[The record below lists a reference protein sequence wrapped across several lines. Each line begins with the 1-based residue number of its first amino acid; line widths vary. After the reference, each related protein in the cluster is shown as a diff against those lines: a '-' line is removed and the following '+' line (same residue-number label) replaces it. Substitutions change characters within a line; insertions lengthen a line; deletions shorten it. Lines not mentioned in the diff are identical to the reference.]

1 MGNILILEQCQNER
15 NPMHSNRIIIIL
27 FCTIMAATVFPVRVH
42 AGSKFN
48 VIPKISAGWEI
59 DSNFYR
65 AEEREREVYTY
76 TIQPGLKVD
85 FKSPKTSLML
95 DYTLKPYHYDDRDP
109 VLSGEKP
116 SDDDDYTGHTF
127 IGEARYQAFDRLL
140 LGLNESY
147 NKTRDPAQSDA
158 FSNSVDRSLYQI
170 NMLTPFVAYEFGRKF
185 SARLRYRRTNIDYAP
200 EEREDSKENR
210 GIFDLIYNLTPK
222 NSLDLEYQYWQ
233 KDYDWI
239 SPDYSSNQAMLIFR
253 KELRIFR
260 IEAGVGYQNRNFDDP
275 GLDDLDA
282 FIYKFNIGGK
292 GTIAN
297 RRSYIAFNIDQN
309 LNDQTFD
316 TNYFLATRFTLSGGH
331 EFSRKL
337 LGEVSAYYQI
347 SDYERTYGLTPGGT
361 VDQRKDDTTELS
373 GTISYKF
380 ARWLIFSVTAGYQNR
395 DSNLAGLSY
404 DNNFFI
410 SRLEFAY
417 DWAENNPD

>member
-1 MGNILILEQCQNER
+1 MR
-15 NPMHSNRIIIIL
+15 SNRFIIIL
-27 FCTIMAATVFPVRVH
+27 FCTVMAATVFPVRVH

-48 VIPKISAGWEI
+48 IIPKISAGWEI

-76 TIQPGLKVD
+76 TVQPGLKVD

-95 DYTLKPYHYDDRDP
+95 DYTLKPYYYDDRDP
-109 VLSGEKP
+109 VLPGEKP
-116 SDDDDYTGHTF
+116 SDEDDYTGHTV

-158 FSNSVDRSLYQI
+158 FSNSIDRSLYQI
-170 NMLTPFVAYEFGRKF
+170 NILTPFVAYEFGRKF
-185 SARLRYRRTNIDYAP
+185 SAHLRYRRTDLDYTT
-200 EEREDSKENR
+200 EERENSKENR

-239 SPDYSSNQAMLIFR
+239 SPDYSSNQVMLVFR

-260 IEAGVGYQNRNFDDP
+260 IEAGIGYQNRNFDDP
-275 GLDDLDA
+275 DLDDMDA
-282 FIYKFNIGGK
+282 FIYKFNVGGK

-309 LNDQTFD
+309 LNDQTFEAD
-316 TNYFLATRFTLSGGH
+316 YFLATRFTLNGGH

-337 LGEVSAYYQI
+337 LGEVTAYYQI
-347 SDYERTYGLTPGGT
+347 SDYERSYGLTPEGT
-361 VDQRKDDTTELS
+361 IDQRKDDTFELS

-380 ARWLIFSVTAGYQNR
+380 ARWLIFSLTAGYQNR

-404 DNNFFI
+404 ENDFFI

-417 DWAENNPD
+417 DWAENNPG

>member
-1 MGNILILEQCQNER
+1 MC
-15 NPMHSNRIIIIL
+15 SNRIRFIVLSAIV
-27 FCTIMAATVFPVRVH
+27 AAIFFPVKTYS
-42 AGSKFN
+42 ASKFN
-48 VIPKISAGWEI
+48 IIPKISAGWEM

-95 DYTLKPYHYDDRDP
+95 DYTLKPYYYDDRDP
-109 VLSGEKP
+109 VLPGEKP
-116 SDDDDYTGHTF
+116 SDDDDYTGHSL

-158 FSNSVDRSLYQI
+158 LNNSIDRSLYQI

-185 SARLRYRRTNIDYAP
+185 SARLRYRRTDIDYAP

-210 GIFDLIYNLTPK
+210 GIFDLIYNFTPK

-253 KELRIFR
+253 KELRIIK
-260 IEAGVGYQNRNFDDP
+260 IEAGIGYQNRNFDDP
-275 GLDDLDA
+275 GIDDWDA
-282 FIYKFNIGGK
+282 FIYKFNISGK

-297 RRSYIAFNIDQN
+297 RRSYIAFNVDQN
-309 LNDQTFD
+309 LNDQTFED
-316 TNYFLATRFTLSGGH
+316 DYFLATRFTLSGGH

-337 LGEVSAYYQI
+337 LGEITAYYQI
-347 SDYERTYGLTPGGT
+347 SDYERSYGLTPEGT
-361 VDQRKDDTTELS
+361 TDQRKDDTYELS

-380 ARWLIFSVTAGYQNR
+380 ARWLIFSVTAGHEKR

-404 DNNFFI
+404 DNNFLI
-410 SRLEFAY
+410 SRIEFAY
-417 DWAENNPD
+417 DRAKNNPD